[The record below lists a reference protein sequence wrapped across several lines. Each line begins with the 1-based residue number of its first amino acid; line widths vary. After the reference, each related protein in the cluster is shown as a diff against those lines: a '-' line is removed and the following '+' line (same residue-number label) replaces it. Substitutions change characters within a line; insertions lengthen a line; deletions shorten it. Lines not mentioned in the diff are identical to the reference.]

1 MSLSEVDLEYDTG
14 THPPD
19 VPAKWLTAV
28 ANRTFFLCYDLAR
41 TKYDDEYG
49 EYGAFEK
56 LPPEQQGAL
65 CAKAMD
71 ELVREG
77 YTAVYSKEILDGTIK
92 MQLRYDACD
101 KLRHFWSYDG
111 PEQR

>member
-28 ANRTFFLCYDLAR
+28 ANRTFFLCYDHAR
-41 TKYDDEYG
+41 RQYNKEYG
-49 EYGAFEK
+49 KFGAFEK
-56 LPPEQQGAL
+56 LSPEQQGKL

-77 YTAVYSKEILDGTIK
+77 YTAVYDEETLNRITQ
-92 MQLRYDACD
+92 MQLRYDARD
-101 KLRHFWSYDG
+101 KLRHLWSYDG